1 MEDANAN
8 TTTPKIIKIPKNFV
22 KMIPVKTEL
31 PIVIKLY
38 LTYLFKFNY
47 KKYII
52 INQI

>member
-1 MEDANAN
+1 MDDANAN

-38 LTYLFKFNY
+38 LTYFFNLFIEIYYN
-47 KKYII
+47 
-52 INQI
+52 